1 MAEAITAFAIFI
13 IVTVGIVVFLNRRT
27 RDKMLETAVEPEI
40 EKPRIGSKRQQKMAA
55 SFEPPKETPTI
66 EELVAQ
72 EAVDT
77 GVNEIPGGDELDVS
91 LKLRVYWRDEVVRR
105 GCTDGTL
112 EFRLAEGVS
121 PSEAETEDVRLVC
134 VRATGE
140 SATPDPAA
148 ETVGSEEQDTAPHIE
163 TPEG

>member
-27 RDKMLETAVEPEI
+27 RDRMLETAIEPEI
-40 EKPRIGSKRQQKMAA
+40 DKPRIGSKRQHKIAA

-72 EAVDT
+72 EAADT
-77 GVNEIPGGDELDVS
+77 GVNEIPGGDGLDVS
-91 LKLRVYWRDEVVRR
+91 LKLRVYWRDEVVRS
-105 GCTDGTL
+105 GCTDGTI

-121 PSEAETEDVRLVC
+121 TSQAETDDVRLVC
-134 VRATGE
+134 VRSGTGPTA
-140 SATPDPAA
+140 SNRAA
-148 ETVGSEEQDTAPHIE
+148 GSDGPEEADTAPNVE
-163 TPEG
+163 STED